1 MSRSLL
7 LPLAISWLLGACT
20 ATAPA
25 PPAAV
30 EPPSTPK
37 PEQKAERDRIESQK
51 RRERLLK
58 EQEDRIEAASQRQ
71 INRSAESSDL
81 SPYAK
86 EQLSVAQS
94 HSKQGLNYIE
104 RAKQYYSSNDFQSV
118 CREFGNADQAM
129 NAAAESLVP
138 VAREIQTKQPET
150 MSAILRSGESMAK
163 SLESGLTLCRQMG
176 FSWGG

>member
-1 MSRSLL
+1 MTRSLL

-20 ATAPA
+20 ATA

-71 INRSAESSDL
+71 VNRSAESSDL

-94 HSKQGLNYIE
+94 HSKQGQNHVK
-104 RAKQYYSSNDFQSV
+104 RARQHYLSDDFRGV
-118 CREFGNADQAM
+118 CREFGNAEQAIV
-129 NAAAESLVP
+129 AAADSLVP
-138 VAREIQTKQPET
+138 VAREIQIKRPE
-150 MSAILRSGESMAK
+150 AISNLLRSGESLAK
-163 SLESGLTLCRQMG
+163 DFESVQGVCARNG
-176 FSWGG
+176 FPWGE